1 MCKPVGPVSTLQ
13 RMIIQ
18 SWEIGMLFILY
29 FYIGL
34 HTGEVSACAMLRNFV
49 SIIKNI
55 TIGL

>member
-1 MCKPVGPVSTLQ
+1 
-13 RMIIQ
+13 
-18 SWEIGMLFILY
+18 MLLFY
-29 FYIGL
+29 FFYIGL